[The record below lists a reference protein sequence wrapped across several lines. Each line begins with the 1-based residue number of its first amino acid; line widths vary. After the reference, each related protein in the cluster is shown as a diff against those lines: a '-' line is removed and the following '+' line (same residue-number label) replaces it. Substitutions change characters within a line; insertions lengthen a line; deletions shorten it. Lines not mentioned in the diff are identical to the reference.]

1 MYRHRQLRQVG
12 EDHRIELYMLFN
24 LLQPIGER
32 ITMNPQQQRRFARF
46 GIIGNKAA
54 QGIQQHFAGIMLKQ
68 LAYVIDKKIDHI
80 AVFQHPE
87 QAEHCHFAK

>member
-1 MYRHRQLRQVG
+1 MKTIG
-12 EDHRIELYMLFN
+12 SSCICFN

-68 LAYVIDKKIDHI
+68 LAYVIDKKLTI
-80 AVFQHPE
+80 
-87 QAEHCHFAK
+87 